1 MGIITYLLVNG
12 LAIFVAS
19 QVLSGVHVDGFV
31 TALIVAIVLGVVNTL
46 IKPLLIILTLPLTVL
61 TFGLFSFVINALLVL
76 LVSHVV
82 RGFAV
87 DGFWWALAFS
97 LVIAV
102 ISSFLNALVK
112 NR

>member
-87 DGFWWALAFS
+87 DGFGG
-97 LVIAV
+97 
-102 ISSFLNALVK
+102 
-112 NR
+112 R